1 MIKVG
6 WDSVLDIYVMAS
18 DFRPGTEYNDGIS
31 KFQWECIGL
40 FIGLQVLFFWEGGG
54 VGLIVPDKCYS
65 EIVYITNCYVTM
77 DFSAN

>member
-31 KFQWECIGL
+31 KFQ
-40 FIGLQVLFFWEGGG
+40 
-54 VGLIVPDKCYS
+54 
-65 EIVYITNCYVTM
+65 
-77 DFSAN
+77 